1 MADMNSLLGNSEAY
15 YDPSADAPS
24 MVPEGMYKAYAKTLK
39 EREVIVRNKFVADVF
54 DLEFELAEDNSGD
67 TVEFKGNHIEKGKFS
82 GKTVKS
88 KGFFRFKKPDPNN
101 PNHKGKEENSGS
113 NKSYMELLHSFA
125 VKTEEDKEGRYF
137 LPHINESDVV
147 GMPVIIEVKHESW
160 TDREGEPRV
169 TPKAFSIFT
178 WEDGVRK
185 EEEVP
190 F

>member
-1 MADMNSLLGNSEAY
+1 M
-15 YDPSADAPS
+15 
-24 MVPEGMYKAYAKTLK
+24 
-39 EREVIVRNKFVADVF
+39 
-54 DLEFELAEDNSGD
+54 
-67 TVEFKGNHIEKGKFS
+67 
-82 GKTVKS
+82 
-88 KGFFRFKKPDPNN
+88 
-101 PNHKGKEENSGS
+101 
-113 NKSYMELLHSFA
+113 
-125 VKTEEDKEGRYF
+125 
-137 LPHINESDVV
+137 